1 MEDHLN
7 DYLVD
12 LRFKTSGHAVYD
24 KTMEFF
30 RGGKHATGS
39 DYFSSHLYIPLIARC
54 ETLGQSELE
63 SVVSFWLL
71 RVEKYLESVSALNRA
86 MSFLRLWVLFGSTL
100 AAAVIAADIARDGAP
115 DLSLTF
121 VAAIIMASVTIS
133 AGLLFFGR
141 YERKLQNCLVAVTL
155 LNKHGKDF
163 LSLAGEYRV
172 GCHRDCFKLFIRNLN
187 AIVDNE
193 ETAFAGVLAETDM
206 LTVHGRAVKVQDP
219 IVQESAPLLYPS

>member
-1 MEDHLN
+1 MQMEDHLN

-12 LRFKTSGHAVYD
+12 LRFKTSGHPVYD

-30 RGGKHATGS
+30 RGGKHAAGS

-54 ETLGQSELE
+54 ETLGQAELE

-86 MSFLRLWVLFGSTL
+86 MSFLRLWVLFGATL
-100 AAAVIAADIARDGAP
+100 AAAVMAADIARDGAP
-115 DLSLTF
+115 DLHLTI
-121 VAAIIMASVTIS
+121 VCAIIMASVTLS

-172 GCHRDCFKLFIRNLN
+172 GCHRDCFKS
-187 AIVDNE
+187 V
-193 ETAFAGVLAETDM
+193 M
-206 LTVHGRAVKVQDP
+206 
-219 IVQESAPLLYPS
+219 

>member
-1 MEDHLN
+1 M
-7 DYLVD
+7 
-12 LRFKTSGHAVYD
+12 
-24 KTMEFF
+24 
-30 RGGKHATGS
+30 
-39 DYFSSHLYIPLIARC
+39 
-54 ETLGQSELE
+54 
-63 SVVSFWLL
+63 SFWLL

-86 MSFLRLWVLFGSTL
+86 LSFLRLWVLFGTTL
-100 AAAVIAADIARDGAP
+100 AAAVMAADIARDGQP
-115 DLSLTF
+115 ELSLTF
-121 VAAIIMASVTIS
+121 VCMIIIATVTLA

-206 LTVHGRAVKVQDP
+206 LTMQGLGMKLHDPPVHETA
-219 IVQESAPLLYPS
+219 SLLRTG

>member
-1 MEDHLN
+1 M
-7 DYLVD
+7 
-12 LRFKTSGHAVYD
+12 GVYD

-30 RGGKHATGS
+30 RGGKHAAGS

-54 ETLGQSELE
+54 ETLGQAELE

-86 MSFLRLWVLFGSTL
+86 MSFLRLWVLFGATL
-100 AAAVIAADIARDGAP
+100 AAAVMAADIARDGAP

-121 VAAIIMASVTIS
+121 VAAIIMASVTLS

-206 LTVHGRAVKVQDP
+206 LTVYGRAVKVQDP

>member
-1 MEDHLN
+1 M
-7 DYLVD
+7 
-12 LRFKTSGHAVYD
+12 G
-24 KTMEFF
+24 MEFL
-30 RGGKHATGS
+30 RGGKHAGGS
-39 DYFSSHLYIPLIARC
+39 EYFSSHLYIPLISRC
-54 ETLGQSELE
+54 ETLSQPELE

-86 MSFLRLWVLFGSTL
+86 LSFLRLWVLFGTTL
-100 AAAVIAADIARDGAP
+100 AAAVMAADLARDGQPELA
-115 DLSLTF
+115 LTF
-121 VAAIIMASVTIS
+121 VCMIIVATVTLA
-133 AGLLFFGR
+133 AGLLFFSR

-206 LTVHGRAVKVQDP
+206 LTMQGRGVK
-219 IVQESAPLLYPS
+219 LH

>member
-1 MEDHLN
+1 M
-7 DYLVD
+7 
-12 LRFKTSGHAVYD
+12 FCA
-24 KTMEFF
+24 
-30 RGGKHATGS
+30 A
-39 DYFSSHLYIPLIARC
+39 
-54 ETLGQSELE
+54 ELE
-63 SVVSFWLL
+63 SVVGFWLL

-86 MSFLRLWVLFGSTL
+86 LSFLRLWVLFGSTL
-100 AAAVIAADIARDGAP
+100 AAAVIAADIARDGEP
-115 DLSLTF
+115 ELSLTM
-121 VAAIIMASVTIS
+121 VCTLLMASVTLA

-206 LTVHGRAVKVQDP
+206 LTMQGRGFKLQDP
-219 IVQESAPLLYPS
+219 PVQESAPLLRT